1 MRRSLWPYV
10 ISFLLVAIVIVVSW
24 ILCLANPTT
33 TFLIVRHAE
42 RADASANTNLSQ
54 PGVERAAAL
63 AEVAREAG
71 VTAVYSTDY
80 CRTAQTAQP
89 LATEL
94 GLPINIQPGGLG
106 FSGCA
111 PAIAVPTNPLPTT
124 VNTPRALVDHILSEH
139 GDEVVMIVGHSDT
152 VPDIVAAL
160 GQGTFDPVSISSE
173 FDNLFIVTVRRSLVE
188 PRLVKAR
195 YGPCP
200 MPPP

>member
-89 LATEL
+89 SS
-94 GLPINIQPGGLG
+94 G
-106 FSGCA
+106 FRS
-111 PAIAVPTNPLPTT
+111 TSS
-124 VNTPRALVDHILSEH
+124 RSALDS
-139 GDEVVMIVGHSDT
+139 
-152 VPDIVAAL
+152 AAAR
-160 GQGTFDPVSISSE
+160 
-173 FDNLFIVTVRRSLVE
+173 RRS
-188 PRLVKAR
+188 R
-195 YGPCP
+195 YRRTRFRRP
-200 MPPP
+200 